1 MARHL
6 ARGPVKAEAV
16 HVHLPH
22 PELQAID
29 DELLH
34 NRVIAVERVTAPQ
47 IVLVILPVLL
57 NEMVIDFVGKA
68 LEIERGSQVVA
79 LVGVVKN
86 YVEDDGYVGP
96 VARFRRT
103 Q

>member
-1 MARHL
+1 M
-6 ARGPVKAEAV
+6 
-16 HVHLPH
+16 HLPH
-22 PELQAID
+22 PELQALD

-57 NEMVIDFVGKA
+57 DEMVIDLVAKA
-68 LEIERGSQVVA
+68 LEVERGSQVVPV
-79 LVGVVKN
+79 VGMVEN